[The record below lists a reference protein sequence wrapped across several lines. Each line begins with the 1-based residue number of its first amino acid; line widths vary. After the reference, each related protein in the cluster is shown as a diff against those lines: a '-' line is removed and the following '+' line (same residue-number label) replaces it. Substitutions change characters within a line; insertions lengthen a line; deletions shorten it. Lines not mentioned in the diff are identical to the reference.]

1 MDIQDAILSFH
12 QDPCLPG
19 WDDPYSVYA
28 LMRAEA
34 PIHWCEGPG
43 LWVIV
48 SYAEAIEHM
57 RDHRFSRQQHLDK
70 LISRFGSGHIFER
83 QKNDLPYMDGSD
95 HAKLR
100 HHVMNAY
107 RGIDFPALKEF
118 TVSFLESRLESLS
131 DQQQFEVV
139 HELADLLPV
148 MVVSELLG
156 VPADQQELIG
166 RKVGSFVRARGL
178 TQTDSTVAKGDESIA
193 FYSEYFLPLIHEKR
207 KSPSSDLLSRLI
219 ADPKEGV
226 HLSDEQLLLI
236 ISSNFYSASIYTLR
250 LLVGTMAW
258 AMASNPNAYA
268 RIQDNREL
276 VAPAIEELLR
286 WDPPAQAT
294 NASVALEDVEIG
306 GKLVKAGDSISVL
319 VGAANRDPKVFAD
332 PDQFLIDRHPNPHI
346 SFAPGLHQ
354 CLGLYLA
361 KMEGEAALNAFCD
374 HFSSLSAIQSE
385 SQRLVG
391 DRFRGF
397 DRLTLEVSRR

>member
-1 MDIQDAILSFH
+1 MDIRDAILSFH

-28 LMRAEA
+28 QMRAEA

-48 SYAEAIEHM
+48 SYAEEVEHM

-100 HHVMNAY
+100 HHVTNAY
-107 RGIDFPALKEF
+107 RGIDFSSLKEF

-148 MVVSELLG
+148 MVVAELLG

-193 FYSEYFLPLIHEKR
+193 FYAEYFLPLIHEKR

-236 ISSNFYSASIYTLR
+236 ISSNFY
-250 LLVGTMAW
+250 
-258 AMASNPNAYA
+258 
-268 RIQDNREL
+268 
-276 VAPAIEELLR
+276 
-286 WDPPAQAT
+286 
-294 NASVALEDVEIG
+294 
-306 GKLVKAGDSISVL
+306 
-319 VGAANRDPKVFAD
+319 
-332 PDQFLIDRHPNPHI
+332 
-346 SFAPGLHQ
+346 
-354 CLGLYLA
+354 
-361 KMEGEAALNAFCD
+361 
-374 HFSSLSAIQSE
+374 
-385 SQRLVG
+385 
-391 DRFRGF
+391 
-397 DRLTLEVSRR
+397 

>member
-1 MDIQDAILSFH
+1 MQDAIFSFR

-28 LMRAEA
+28 QMRRQA

-48 SYAEAIEHM
+48 SYAEAVEHM

-95 HAKLR
+95 HATLR
-100 HHVMNAY
+100 HHVTNAY
-107 RGIDFPALKEF
+107 RGIDFSTLREF
-118 TVSFLESRLESLS
+118 TVSFLDSRLKSLS
-131 DQQQFEVV
+131 GHKQFEVV

-276 VAPAIEELLR
+276 VAPAVEELLR

-306 GKLVKAGDSISVL
+306 GKIVKAGDSISVL
-319 VGAANRDPKVFAD
+319 VGAANRDPKVFSD

-354 CLGLYLA
+354 CLGLHLA
-361 KMEGEAALNAFCD
+361 KMEGEAALHAFCD
-374 HFSSLSAIQSE
+374 HFSSLSVIQSE

-397 DRLTLEVSRR
+397 DRLTLAVSRR

>member
-1 MDIQDAILSFH
+1 MQDAIFSFR

-28 LMRAEA
+28 QMRTQA

-48 SYAEAIEHM
+48 SYAEAVEHM

-100 HHVMNAY
+100 HHVTNAY
-107 RGIDFPALKEF
+107 RGIDFSALREF
-118 TVSFLESRLESLS
+118 TVSFLSSRLESLS
-131 DQQQFEVV
+131 GQKQFEVV

-178 TQTDSTVAKGDESIA
+178 TQTDSTVAKGDQSIA

-306 GKLVKAGDSISVL
+306 GKIVKAGDSISVL

-354 CLGLYLA
+354 CLGLHLA
-361 KMEGEAALNAFCD
+361 KMEGEAALHAFCD
-374 HFSSLSAIQSE
+374 HFSSLSVIQSE

-397 DRLTLEVSRR
+397 DRLTLAVSRR

>member
-1 MDIQDAILSFH
+1 MQEAVLSF
-12 QDPCLPG
+12 QKDPCLPG

-28 LMRAEA
+28 QMRTQA
-34 PIHWCEGPG
+34 PIHWCTGPG
-43 LWVIV
+43 LWVIIA
-48 SYAEAIEHM
+48 YAEAVEHM

-100 HHVMNAY
+100 HHVTNAY
-107 RGIDFPALKEF
+107 RGIDFSALREF
-118 TVSFLESRLESLS
+118 TVSFLDSRLKSLS
-131 DQQQFEVV
+131 GRQQFEVV

-258 AMASNPNAYA
+258 AMASNPKAYA

-306 GKLVKAGDSISVL
+306 GKIVKAGDSISVL
-319 VGAANRDPKVFAD
+319 VGAANRDPKVFSD

-354 CLGLYLA
+354 CLGLHLA

-397 DRLTLEVSRR
+397 DRLTLAVSRR

>member
-1 MDIQDAILSFH
+1 MDIQDAILSF
-12 QDPCLPG
+12 QRDPCLPG
-19 WDDPYSVYA
+19 WGDPYSVYA
-28 LMRAEA
+28 QMRAEA

-48 SYAEAIEHM
+48 SYAEAVEHM
-57 RDHRFSRQQHLDK
+57 RDHRFSRQQYLDK

-83 QKNDLPYMDGSD
+83 QKNDLPFMDGSD
-95 HAKLR
+95 HAKFR
-100 HHVMNAY
+100 HHVTNAY
-107 RGIDFPALKEF
+107 RGIDFSALREF
-118 TVSFLESRLESLS
+118 TVSFLDSRLKSLS
-131 DQQQFEVV
+131 AQQQFEIV

-178 TQTDSTVAKGDESIA
+178 TQTDSTVAKGDDSIE
-193 FYSEYFLPLIHEKR
+193 FYAECFLPLIHEKR

-236 ISSNFYSASIYTLR
+236 ISSNFYSASVYTLR

-258 AMASNPNAYA
+258 AMASNPHAYA

-276 VAPAIEELLR
+276 VAPAIEEILR

-294 NASVALEDVEIG
+294 NVSTALEDVEIG

-319 VGAANRDPKVFAD
+319 VGAANRDPKIFSD

-354 CLGLYLA
+354 CLGMHLA
-361 KMEGEAALNAFCD
+361 RMEGEAALNAFCD
-374 HFSSLSAIQSE
+374 HFSSLSVIQSE

-397 DRLTLEVSRR
+397 DRLMLDVSHR

>member
-1 MDIQDAILSFH
+1 MDIQDAIIGFH

-19 WDDPYSVYA
+19 WDDPYSVYD

-100 HHVMNAY
+100 HHVTNAY
-107 RGIDFPALKEF
+107 RGIDFSALREF
-118 TVSFLESRLESLS
+118 TVSFLSSRLESLS
-131 DQQQFEVV
+131 GQKQFEVV

-193 FYSEYFLPLIHEKR
+193 FYAEYFLPLIHEKR

-306 GKLVKAGDSISVL
+306 GKIVKAGDSISVL

-354 CLGLYLA
+354 CLGLHLA

>member
-1 MDIQDAILSFH
+1 
-12 QDPCLPG
+12 
-19 WDDPYSVYA
+19 
-28 LMRAEA
+28 MRAEA

-48 SYAEAIEHM
+48 SYAEAVEHM
-57 RDHRFSRQQHLDK
+57 RDHRFSRQHHLDK

-100 HHVMNAY
+100 HHVTNAY
-107 RGIDFPALKEF
+107 RGIDFSALREF
-118 TVSFLESRLESLS
+118 TVSFLDSRLQSLS
-131 DQQQFEVV
+131 GQHQFEIV
-139 HELADLLPV
+139 HALADLLPV

-178 TQTDSTVAKGDESIA
+178 TQTDSTVAKGDDSIA
-193 FYSEYFLPLIHEKR
+193 FYAAYFLPLIHEKR
-207 KSPSSDLLSRLI
+207 KNPSADLLSRLI

-250 LLVGTMAW
+250 LIVGTLAW
-258 AMASNPNAYA
+258 AMASNPHAYA

-276 VAPAIEELLR
+276 VAPAIEEILR

-319 VGAANRDPKVFAD
+319 VGAANRDPKIFPD
-332 PDQFLIDRHPNPHI
+332 PDQLLIDRHPNPHL

-354 CLGLYLA
+354 CLGLHLA
-361 KMEGEAALNAFCD
+361 KMQGETALNAFCD
-374 HFSSLSAIQSE
+374 HFPSLSVIHSE

-397 DRLTLEVSRR
+397 ERLTLEVSSR